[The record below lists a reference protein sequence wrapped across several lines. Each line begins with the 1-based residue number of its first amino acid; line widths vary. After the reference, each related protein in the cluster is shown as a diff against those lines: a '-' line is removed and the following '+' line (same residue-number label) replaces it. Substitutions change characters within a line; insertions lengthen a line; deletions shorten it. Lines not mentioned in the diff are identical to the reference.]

1 MTDRTQNFIDAWNN
15 RISKVGKAEID
26 MAQIDIYP
34 IPRDYYMMDGDR
46 KVYIK
51 GHTLASNFFTAWIS
65 TEPTEPSYLELG
77 EMEQDI
83 KLFKV
88 MEDWLVNI
96 LIQHKHESSAC
107 PNAAEL
113 LNQKPLKV

>member
-15 RISKVGKAEID
+15 RISKVGKAERD
-26 MAQIDIYP
+26 MAQIDVYP
-34 IPRDYYMMDGDR
+34 IPKGF
-46 KVYIK
+46 YIFDDQNK
-51 GHTLASNFFTAWIS
+51 IMVEGGTELCSHFFTTWINA
-65 TEPTEPSYLELG
+65 EPSQPSYLEIG
-77 EMEQDI
+77 D

-96 LIQHKHESSAC
+96 LIQHKLKSSAC